1 MIAAE
6 RGAVDVRSLEIIE
19 NAIAA
24 CGKFFLQAA
33 EPGISNSGG
42 VIYNRIAKRLCQ
54 RKE

>member
-1 MIAAE
+1 MFQLIT
-6 RGAVDVRSLEIIE
+6 RK
-19 NAIAA
+19 NAA